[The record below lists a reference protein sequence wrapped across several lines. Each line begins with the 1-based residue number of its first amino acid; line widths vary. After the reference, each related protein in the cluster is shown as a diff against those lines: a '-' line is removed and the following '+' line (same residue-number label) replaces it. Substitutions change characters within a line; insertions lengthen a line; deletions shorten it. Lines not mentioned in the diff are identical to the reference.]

1 MPGAHVK
8 SNWPQ
13 IVKGEGEMDYFCRK
27 DSNASR
33 FWGIFAYFW
42 RKDRLNSGASGGQR
56 KGGRR
61 CSLGCR
67 HHCLGWIHR

>member
-33 FWGIFAYFW
+33 FWGIFAYF
-42 RKDRLNSGASGGQR
+42 
-56 KGGRR
+56 
-61 CSLGCR
+61 
-67 HHCLGWIHR
+67 